1 MPATGYD
8 SPNLT
13 AGLSQLLVATDSCSN
28 KAIYIGRRLMRL
40 QEFTIA
46 TTGDKA
52 VVSSVLSHQMAAQR
66 LEAET
71 LVNRIP
77 LNLKLH

>member
-1 MPATGYD
+1 
-8 SPNLT
+8 
-13 AGLSQLLVATDSCSN
+13 
-28 KAIYIGRRLMRL
+28 MRL

-52 VVSSVLSHQMAAQR
+52 VVSSVLSQQMATQR

-71 LVNRIP
+71 LVNHIP
-77 LNLKLH
+77 LNLKLHQMVA